1 MANTENII
9 GEIGEASERKMEKTP
24 TICIS
29 LKFCTEFKYMIIIIL
44 FWAPVFLQPH
54 TQAFATLINY

>member
-44 FWAPVFLQPH
+44 F
-54 TQAFATLINY
+54 